1 MAMLMYNIL
10 EYSDKLPKQLK
21 VYANVV
27 EMKQMIIRRIQNHLN
42 LNKNLQITPK
52 SQVIVIWK

>member
-1 MAMLMYNIL
+1 MLMYNIL

-27 EMKQMIIRRIQNHLN
+27 EMKQMIIRWIQNHLN

>member
-42 LNKNLQITPK
+42 LNKNLQIAPK